1 MDAGAAAYKLTVVV
15 RQTTEKAPVPIR
27 QKTAANAM
35 QEKTVWWRLLSNV
48 LYTSWHVS
56 RAVAGR
62 PQVYS
67 VASMHVISPSSALL
81 CALARGRKRSTAQKM
96 PDHQLAVHEVD
107 ADAHRPVEAVLR
119 RGVVAPQA

>member
-15 RQTTEKAPVPIR
+15 RQTIAKAPVPIR
-27 QKTAANAM
+27 QKTAAKAM
-35 QEKTVWWRLLSNV
+35 HVKTVWWRLLSNV

-81 CALARGRKRSTAQKM
+81 CALARGRKRSTAQKTSPITSWPCTRLIPM
-96 PDHQLAVHEVD
+96 RTGRSKPFFD
-107 ADAHRPVEAVLR
+107 
-119 RGVVAPQA
+119 VAW